1 MPEKLRKKL
10 FYIAVA
16 VNFIMTAIYEF
27 LTPNMSD
34 DIIYGDAVAK
44 ANSFFDL
51 FVQEYEHY
59 MTHIGR
65 NIAHII
71 LRIFM
76 YTGTKAV
83 FNIAAAAA
91 FTALGILIY
100 RNIDNRKPYDL
111 RVYLAITLLLWLFD
125 PTISNSVFWETG
137 ACNYLFTALIM
148 VGYIT
153 LFRKSI
159 WEKKEGSILF
169 AVGMF
174 FFGVAAG
181 WCNENTSGGVILFV
195 LLMFVWKWIETKN
208 FSGIRLWMI
217 TGLIGNII
225 GFVIMLLSPGN
236 ASRAEGAEE
245 AHTGLLAMVAR
256 FLKITLNIKDYYL
269 VLILTFTVMVIAIA
283 YKTGS
288 FKKFKE
294 AAAGMLMF
302 AFLFL
307 ATAYA
312 LIMVPE
318 SQLRTYYGA
327 SLFLMTAIVQGFA
340 WIVNKGFDAD
350 LVQIL
355 ATSLVTVLSIILIFT
370 YIEDGA
376 NLARIKREFDERDAY
391 LTMMTTTTDEKW
403 LEAPMLRPG
412 WENRFSMAYESDI
425 CEDHWNW
432 LNLSYAQHYGIDFI
446 KGVDRETWTKY

>member
-10 FYIAVA
+10 FYVA
-16 VNFIMTAIYEF
+16 VGLNFIMTAIYEF

-59 MTHIGR
+59 MYHIGR
-65 NIAHII
+65 SIAHII
-71 LRIFM
+71 LRIFL
-76 YTGTKAV
+76 YSGTKAF
-83 FNIAAAAA
+83 FNIAAALA

-100 RNIDNRKPYDL
+100 RNIDSRKPYDL
-111 RVYLAITLLLWLFD
+111 RVYLAIVLLLWLFD
-125 PTISNSVFWETG
+125 PTISNCVFWETG

-153 LFRKSI
+153 LFRKAI
-159 WEKKEGSILF
+159 REKRQSTIPF
-169 AVGMF
+169 TIGMF
-174 FFGVAAG
+174 FFGLAAG

-195 LLMFVWKWIETKN
+195 LLMFAYKWLENRDFK
-208 FSGIRLWMI
+208 GIRLWMV
-217 TGLIGNII
+217 TGLIGNLI

-236 ASRAEGAEE
+236 KSRSEGADE
-245 AHTGLLAMVAR
+245 AHTGLLAIVAR
-256 FLKITLNIKDYYL
+256 FLKITLNLKNYYL
-269 VLILTFTVMVIAIA
+269 VLILAFTVMVIAIA

-294 AAAGMLMF
+294 AAAGLLMF

-340 WIVNKGFDAD
+340 WMINKGFEEDV
-350 LVQIL
+350 VQFL
-355 ATSLVTVLSIILIFT
+355 ATSLVAVLSIILMFT

-391 LTMMTTTTDEKW
+391 LTMMTTTTDERW

-412 WENRFSMAYESDI
+412 WENRFSMAYDSDI

-432 LNLSYAQHYGIDFI
+432 LNLSYAEHYGIDFI
-446 KGVDRETWTKY
+446 KGVDRETWTEY